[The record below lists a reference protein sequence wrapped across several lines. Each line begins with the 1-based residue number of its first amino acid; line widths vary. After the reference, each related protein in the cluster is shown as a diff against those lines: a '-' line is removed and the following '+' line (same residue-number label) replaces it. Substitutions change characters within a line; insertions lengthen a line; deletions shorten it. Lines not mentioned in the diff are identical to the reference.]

1 MISLDIGS
9 MRELVRSTRVS
20 PAGPCLFPHSPLPS
34 RAARIS
40 EASQILG
47 HWRKCI
53 EEGIAKAK
61 GPDGLGVMASRAI
74 FDLSF
79 RLATREL
86 LETKRMARLGNVR
99 KARESAV
106 GLLEDCGQFLRA
118 LEERILN
125 AA

>member
-1 MISLDIGS
+1 VAPPS
-9 MRELVRSTRVS
+9 S
-20 PAGPCLFPHSPLPS
+20 PILPS
-34 RAARIS
+34 RAARIF
-40 EASQILG
+40 EAAQILG
-47 HWRKCI
+47 HWRECL

-61 GPDGLGVMASRAI
+61 GPDGLGVLASGAI